1 MRQHDREE
9 SMLDEVAQAIAEQ
22 ILGQFLE
29 WVMHQDERDQILAD
43 LRTVNDALVCGGQG
57 SKAGYQAA
65 SGAAAGLMALAAS
78 HGFVEMAE
86 IFAGLSRGFC
96 RTLGSHSY
104 LEGTDA
110 VWHV

>member
-9 SMLDEVAQAIAEQ
+9 SMLDDVAQAIAEQ

-43 LRTVNDALVCGGQG
+43 LRTVNDALVCGEQG

-65 SGAAAGLMALAAS
+65 SAAAAGLMALAAT
-78 HGFVEMAE
+78 HGFLEMVEV
-86 IFAGLSRGFC
+86 FAGLSQGFC
-96 RTLGSHSY
+96 RTLGFHSP
-104 LEGTDA
+104 LEGADA
-110 VWHV
+110 TRHV

>member
-1 MRQHDREE
+1 
-9 SMLDEVAQAIAEQ
+9 
-22 ILGQFLE
+22 
-29 WVMHQDERDQILAD
+29 
-43 LRTVNDALVCGGQG
+43 
-57 SKAGYQAA
+57 
-65 SGAAAGLMALAAS
+65 MALAAS

-96 RTLGSHSY
+96 RTLGFHSY